1 MNKLLSL
8 IIPKQPA
15 SKVFPPI
22 WIALVVLLSAAD
34 IGSKK
39 IVTDTLNFN
48 LSFHQFQ
55 GEQPHPSMK
64 ALYDQNEQI
73 SLLGEEGN
81 LAKFRLV
88 FNDRFIFGSGP
99 SAPVVG
105 IFLTFF
111 AIIFLFFYRWHN
123 FDAGHPLA
131 WMLVFSGAIG
141 NFIDK
146 LFVKSLT
153 DRSWMLSFGP
163 QKGYV
168 SGVVDFV
175 EVIWFG
181 WDSMD
186 GIPGLSWL
194 SWETWPTWNLA
205 DSYIVV
211 GITLLVFTMGLFTSE
226 EKQSAPGSGT

>member
-1 MNKLLSL
+1 MNDL
-8 IIPKQPA
+8 IKKFIPSQPLK
-15 SKVFPPI
+15 KVYPPI
-22 WIALVVLLSAAD
+22 WIGLLILLAVLDL
-34 IGSKK
+34 GTKK
-39 IVTDTLNFN
+39 IMTEELNFK
-48 LSFHQFQ
+48 LGMHQLPGQ
-55 GEQPHPSMK
+55 SVDSSMK
-64 ALYDQNEQI
+64 SLYNKNEQI
-73 SLLGEEGN
+73 NLVGENGDI
-81 LAKFRLV
+81 AKFRLV

-123 FDAGHPLA
+123 HSVGHTYA
-131 WMLVFSGAIG
+131 WLLVFSGAIG

-146 LFVKSLT
+146 MFVKSIT

-163 QKGYV
+163 KEGYV

-181 WDSMD
+181 IGSMTD
-186 GIPGLSWL
+186 VPLLSWL
-194 SWETWPTWNLA
+194 SWQAWPTFNLA

-211 GITLLVFTMGLFTSE
+211 GISLLVLTMGLFATEDKSE
-226 EKQSAPGSGT
+226 KS